1 MTCDPPK
8 QIRLKGRSLGKSFA
22 ALFEIRSKA
31 RIALLA
37 ALLVGLALGEGTALF
52 LLLGALTAFTGVEST
67 GAGTLGK
74 LAAAAGLPLVLA
86 AFLVAAL
93 VVAVL
98 QYVTRRETGA
108 IRLDFLHQR
117 RMALFDAVRRARW
130 LALADK
136 PASRLRYGFNELP
149 HSISY
154 ALDLALQIVVACA
167 MLAIGLAFAL
177 YTDARI
183 TLLMLVA
190 GLVSV
195 LPFRLAERHAV
206 RLSTTE
212 SARDRELHERVDQSL
227 ADIKFL
233 KFLGSH
239 DSAANRVER
248 DSRDQVAAMD
258 RLFAGSA
265 ATGALYSLVSSM
277 VIAFALLSA
286 WMAGGEPGTLLMLA
300 VIAGRL
306 FPRVTTLVGSSRR
319 LAELGAR
326 WREFDTLMDELRAVA
341 EPAASTGTLP
351 ATVESIVIDR
361 VAFSYLPSKNRV
373 LGGISFRMERGKA
386 IGLVGLTGAGKT
398 TTVDL
403 VSGLFSPDSGEIRLD
418 QVRLDDR
425 LRDAW
430 RQRIAL
436 VDQDSVLLSATLR
449 ENLALRSPS
458 ATDAELAGA
467 CESVG
472 LGPLVARLPEGL
484 DTFLGDNGR
493 LLSRGERQRVSI
505 ARALLQRPDLLILD
519 EATASLNPLDE
530 AALIAVIRERKH
542 EFATLSVAHRV
553 SALMWVDEVLVLTG
567 GRIVEHG
574 SPRELLADGQSLF
587 YKMAFQTG
595 VEPMTTSAG

>member
-1 MTCDPPK
+1 VTCDPLK
-8 QIRLKGRSLGKSFA
+8 QIRLKDRSLGKSFA

-52 LLLGALTAFTGVEST
+52 LLLGALTAFAGVEST

-136 PASRLRYGFNELP
+136 PASRLRYGFN
-149 HSISY
+149 
-154 ALDLALQIVVACA
+154 LALQIVVACA

-595 VEPMTTSAG
+595 VELMTTSAG